1 MSDIKSQ
8 ESRSYN
14 MSQIRGTN
22 TKPELIVRKYLF
34 NKGFRYRLRNN
45 NLPGKP
51 DLVLPKYKTVIFV
64 NGCFWH
70 GHDGCKYFSVPET
83 RREFWLNKINR
94 TKENDKANFEA
105 LSGLGYC
112 VVTVWECELR
122 TSELRNHNLM
132 RLAKEISENLH

>member
-45 NLPGKP
+45 NLPGKH